1 MCASRI
7 LVFNILIIFIISS
20 CSNNIVDNVND
31 TRGGFVLTFDDA
43 YVYEWYSIHDVL
55 ETYDAKATF
64 FVTRFYNLTD
74 EEINLLHELDKRGHE
89 IGSHSYS
96 HQNALEF
103 IKNHSVE
110 EYVES
115 EIISSLQEMGD
126 HGFHVNSF
134 AFPYGD
140 NNEELNAE
148 VLKYVSIIRDVTD
161 IQRTT
166 RTIPVKD
173 IEEIFYNGNGS
184 RVIYGLGIDNI
195 FQIPL
200 YEIDEAFERAR
211 NKSEIIIFYAHKPD
225 EETDKPYEIEI
236 SYLEA
241 LLQKAQSY
249 CLKSYT
255 VSELLEITQ

>member
-20 CSNNIVDNVND
+20 CANKIVDNGND
-31 TRGGFVLTFDDA
+31 TRGGFVLTFDDTYVQEWHNINNVLAA
-43 YVYEWYSIHDVL
+43 YE
-55 ETYDAKATF
+55 AKATF
-64 FVTRFYNLTD
+64 FVTRFYNLTS

-96 HQNALEF
+96 HKNALEF

-126 HGFHVNSF
+126 HGFHVKSF
-134 AFPYGD
+134 AFPFGD
-140 NNEELNAE
+140 NNEELNTEA
-148 VLKYVSIIRDVTD
+148 LKYISIIRDVTD

-173 IEEIFYNGNGS
+173 IEEIFYNDNS
-184 RVIYGLGIDNI
+184 VRVIY
-195 FQIPL
+195 
-200 YEIDEAFERAR
+200 
-211 NKSEIIIFYAHKPD
+211 
-225 EETDKPYEIEI
+225 
-236 SYLEA
+236 
-241 LLQKAQSY
+241 
-249 CLKSYT
+249 
-255 VSELLEITQ
+255 